1 MSALATSTLNTRPL
15 SPTMGAIVEDIN
27 LSEPLDA
34 ATASAIRATLADN
47 SLLLFRDQHKFS
59 PQSQVRFSKMFGELE
74 KHVLSQFCLDGV
86 AEIFVVSN
94 IVENG
99 RHIGA
104 HGGSK
109 TYHSDLAYLPEPSMG
124 SVFRCLECPAE
135 GGQTAFISMF
145 NAFDALPEE
154 RKRWLSGRSVIFDYV
169 WDYERRYTGL
179 RDPLTEEQK
188 RAVPPLEQPCIRV
201 HPENGRP
208 ALYVS
213 PTWVRRFSDMSD
225 EESRPILD
233 ELMAFACDDRFA
245 YYHQWQVGDVLVW
258 DNRSSMHRVCEYDA
272 DNTRRLMHRTTIKGD
287 RPIHWQADSA

>member
-1 MSALATSTLNTRPL
+1 MAANVDTALKTRPL
-15 SPTMGAIVEDIN
+15 SPVMGAIVDDID

-47 SLLLFRDQHKFS
+47 SLLLFRDQHKLTAES
-59 PQSQVRFSKMFGELE
+59 HVRFSALFGELE
-74 KHVLSQFCLDGV
+74 KHVLSHFCLAGN

-124 SVFRCLECPAE
+124 SVFRCLECPQE
-135 GGQTAFISMF
+135 GGETAFISMF
-145 NAFDALPEE
+145 KVFDALPDD
-154 RKRWLSGRSVIFDYV
+154 RKHWLSGRAVVFDYV
-169 WDYERRYTGL
+169 WDYERRFTGI
-179 RDPLTEEQK
+179 RDPLTNAQK
-188 RAVPPLEQPCIRV
+188 QAVPPLEQPCVRV

-213 PTWVRRFSDMSD
+213 PTWVRRFADLS
-225 EESRPILD
+225 EQESRPLLD
-233 ELMAFACDDRFA
+233 ELMTFACQDRFA
-245 YYHQWQVGDVLVW
+245 YYHRWSVGDVLVW
-258 DNRSSMHRVCEYDA
+258 DNRSSMHRVCEYD
-272 DNTRRLMHRTTIKGD
+272 DHNTRRLMHRTTIKGD
-287 RPIHWQADSA
+287 RPIAWHAPS